1 MILRLSLAV
10 LRLFAKVVPARD
22 RDEWLAEWESELQA
36 RRERLASHHRLTP
49 EQELDMFR
57 RVLGSFHDAAWLRR
71 QFTLDADVVHDFK
84 HGARLLLRSPGFALL
99 TISVLATGIGATTGI
114 FSVVD
119 ALLVRRL
126 PYHDPER
133 IVLVFE
139 TDAANRR
146 AIEGVAPANFL
157 DWHPHVRSLE
167 AVSAVEPFG
176 FTYTEGAEPQSM
188 PGARVSRGFFEAF
201 GVAAM
206 YGRTFTPEEFSA
218 GRNNVVVLSYG
229 TWAQRFGADPALVGR
244 VVRINGQPTTIV
256 GVMPPSFAPR
266 LMTTFNERG
275 VWAPKVWAEYE
286 HRLRGS
292 RHFNAVARLK
302 PGFTTAQAQSEMEG
316 IAERLAQQHPGAN
329 RGKTMQ
335 LVTLRDHLAGDL
347 RSSINVLGASV
358 LLLLVIAIAN
368 AANLITTRSAAR
380 TREIGVRSA
389 LGADRGRLVR
399 QLLAETL
406 LLTGVGCLLG
416 LLVAYA
422 TARLIVS
429 LAPGDIPAL
438 TSIGLNSRV
447 LLFSTALTFAVAM
460 LTGIV
465 PAWRGA
471 GIRASDACRRSSGRP
486 EYESRGALANRTTG
500 RAGAFASGFRG
511 SRFVIAELALA
522 FVLLAGSGLLL
533 RSFATLLATSPGFA
547 PEGVAALQIFVRGPS
562 RTPAQM
568 AAYYQHVIEAMKAAP
583 HVREVGAV
591 SVMPFLNTTGG
602 SSVPIVID
610 GQAAPAPGDEP
621 SALLTVATPGYF
633 PAMRIPLLEGRLF
646 DGHDDANRAPV
657 ALVSSAFAR
666 RHWSTGSPVGQRIRI
681 QVQGN
686 ATAAEV
692 VGVVGDVRHDTLDRP
707 ATTEVFVPHAQLP
720 YSGMTFVARTYG
732 NPEAALPDLKS
743 RIHTAA
749 PGQAVY
755 RTAVLQD
762 LVEGTLHDRRFMLTL
777 MLAFAFV
784 AVVLAA
790 SGVYGVMSL
799 VSAQRTREFGVRL
812 ALGAARGEIL
822 RMVMRQG
829 VALTTTGLAIG
840 LAGALAGGRILQRF
854 LFGIGPNDLLTLS
867 AVSAALGMV
876 AAIACLLP
884 ALRATRVSPIV
895 ALRAE

>member
-1 MILRLSLAV
+1 MMHRLSLAL
-10 LRLFAKVVPARD
+10 LRLFATLVPLRD
-22 RDEWLAEWESELQA
+22 RGEWLAEWESELQA
-36 RRERLASHHRLTP
+36 RRARLASRQRLTP

-84 HGARLLLRSPGFALL
+84 HGARLLRRSPGFTLL
-99 TISVLATGIGATTGI
+99 TVGVLAIGIGATTGI
-114 FSVVD
+114 FSVID
-119 ALLVRRL
+119 ALLVREL
-126 PYHDPER
+126 PYRDPER

-167 AVSAVEPFG
+167 PVSAIEPFG
-176 FTYTEGAEPQSM
+176 FTYTEGSEPQSM
-188 PGARVSRGFFEAF
+188 PGARVSSGFFEAF

-206 YGRTFTPEEFSA
+206 YGRTFTPEEFTA

-229 TWAQRFGADPALVGR
+229 TWAQRFGADPTVVGR
-244 VVRINGQPTTIV
+244 VVRINGQPTTVV

-275 VWAPKVWAEYE
+275 VWAPKVWAEHEY
-286 HRLRGS
+286 RLRGS

-302 PGFTTAQAQSEMEG
+302 AGFTSDQAQSELEG

-329 RGKTMQ
+329 RGKTLQ

-358 LLLLVIAIAN
+358 LLLLGIAIAN
-368 AANLITTRSAAR
+368 TANLITTRATAR

-406 LLTGVGCLLG
+406 LLAGVGCLLG
-416 LLVAYA
+416 LLVAYG
-422 TARLIVS
+422 TARLIVW

-438 TSIGLNSRV
+438 GSIGLNTRV
-447 LLFSTALTFAVAM
+447 LLFSTALTFIVAM
-460 LTGIV
+460 VTGIV

-471 GIRASDACRRSSGRP
+471 GIRAS
-486 EYESRGALANRTTG
+486 EALTNRTTG
-500 RAGAFASGFRG
+500 HAGARPGGIGR
-511 SRFVIAELALA
+511 SRFAIAELALA
-522 FVLLAGSGLLL
+522 FVLLSGSGLLF

-568 AAYYQHVIEAMKAAP
+568 AAFYQQVIDEMKSVP
-583 HVREVGAV
+583 QVRDAGAV

-610 GQAAPAPGDEP
+610 GQAVPAPGNEP
-621 SALLTVATPGYF
+621 SALVTVATPGYF
-633 PAMRIPLLEGRLF
+633 PVMRIPLVEGRLF
-646 DGHDDANRAPV
+646 EGHDDASRAPV

-666 RHWSTGSPVGQRIRI
+666 RHWSTGSPVGQRIRVQI
-681 QVQGN
+681 QGN
-686 ATAAEV
+686 PIAAEV
-692 VGVVGDVRHDTLDRP
+692 IGVVGDVRHDTLDRP
-707 ATTEVFVPHAQLP
+707 ATMEVFVPHAQVP
-720 YSGMTFVARTYG
+720 YSAMTFVARTSG
-732 NPEAALPDLKS
+732 DPKAALPELKA
-743 RIHTAA
+743 RIYLSA

-762 LVEGTLHDRRFMLTL
+762 LVASTLHDRRFMLTL
-777 MLAFAFV
+777 VVVFALV
-784 AVVLAA
+784 AVGLAA

-812 ALGAARGEIL
+812 ALGAKRGEIL

-829 VALTTTGLAIG
+829 VALTTTGIAIG
-840 LAGALAGGRILQRF
+840 LAGALVSGRLLQRF
-854 LFGIGPNDLLTLS
+854 LFGIGSNDVLTLS
-867 AVSAALGMV
+867 AVCVTLCGVAAL
-876 AAIACLLP
+876 ACLLP
-884 ALRATRVSPIV
+884 ALRATRVSPIA
-895 ALRAE
+895 ALRSE

>member
-1 MILRLSLAV
+1 MMLRLSLAL
-10 LRLFAKVVPARD
+10 LRLFAKLVPSRD
-22 RDEWLAEWESELQA
+22 RDEWLAEWTSELHA
-36 RRERLASHHRLTP
+36 RRERLASRQRLTP
-49 EQELDMFR
+49 GQELDMFR

-84 HGARLLLRSPGFALL
+84 YGARLLLRNPGFALL
-99 TISVLATGIGATTGI
+99 TVCILAIGIGATTGI
-114 FSVVD
+114 FSVID
-119 ALLVRRL
+119 ALLVREL
-126 PYHDPER
+126 PYRDPER

-139 TDAANRR
+139 TDDTNRR

-167 AVSAVEPFG
+167 SVSAIEPFG
-176 FTYTEGAEPQSM
+176 FTYTEGSEPQSM
-188 PGARVSRGFFEAF
+188 PGARVSSGFFEAF

-206 YGRTFTPEEFSA
+206 YGRTFTPEEFTA

-275 VWAPKVWAEYE
+275 VWAPKVWAEHEY
-286 HRLRGS
+286 RSRGS

-302 PGFTTAQAQSEMEG
+302 PGFTTGQAQSEMEG

-347 RSSINVLGASV
+347 RSSIDVLGASV
-358 LLLLVIAIAN
+358 LLLLAIAIAN
-368 AANLITTRSAAR
+368 TANLITVRSAAR

-406 LLTGVGCLLG
+406 LLAGAGCLLG
-416 LLVAYA
+416 LLVAYG
-422 TARLIVS
+422 TARLIVR

-438 TSIGLNSRV
+438 ASIGLNTRV
-447 LLFSTALTFAVAM
+447 LLFSTALTFIVAM
-460 LTGIV
+460 VTGVV

-471 GIRASDACRRSSGRP
+471 GIRAS
-486 EYESRGALANRTTG
+486 EALANRMAGHTG
-500 RAGAFASGFRG
+500 APLPSGIGR

-522 FVLLAGSGLLL
+522 FVLLASSGLLL

-568 AAYYQHVIEAMKAAP
+568 AAFYQQVIDEMRLVP
-583 HVREVGAV
+583 QVRDVGAV

-610 GQAAPAPGDEP
+610 GQPAPSPGNEP
-621 SALLTVATPGYF
+621 SALVTVATPGYF
-633 PAMRIPLLEGRLF
+633 GAMRIHLLEGRLF
-646 DGHDDANRAPV
+646 EGHDDANRGPV

-666 RHWSTGSPVGQRIRI
+666 RHWSTGSPVGRRIRI
-681 QVQGN
+681 QFQGSPIF
-686 ATAAEV
+686 AEV
-692 VGVVGDVRHDTLDRP
+692 IGVVGDVRHDTLDRP
-707 ATTEVFVPHAQLP
+707 ATLEVFVPHAQLP
-720 YSGMTFVARTYG
+720 YSAMTFVARTSG
-732 NPEAALPDLKS
+732 DPKAALPELKS
-743 RIHTAA
+743 RIHASA
-749 PGQAVY
+749 RGQAIY

-762 LVEGTLHDRRFMLTL
+762 LVASTLHDRRFMLTL
-777 MLAFAFV
+777 VVVFALV
-784 AVVLAA
+784 ALVLAA

-812 ALGAARGEIL
+812 ALGAERGEIL

-829 VALTTTGLAIG
+829 VALTITGIAIG
-840 LAGALAGGRILQRF
+840 LAGALASGRLLQRF
-854 LFGIGPNDLLTLS
+854 LFGIGPNDALTLS
-867 AVSAALGMV
+867 AVCLTLGGVAALAG
-876 AAIACLLP
+876 LLP
-884 ALRATRVSPIV
+884 ALRATRVSPIA
-895 ALRAE
+895 ALRGE

>member
-1 MILRLSLAV
+1 MMHRLSLAL
-10 LRLFAKVVPARD
+10 LRLFATLVPQRD
-22 RDEWLAEWESELQA
+22 RGEWLAEWESELQA
-36 RRERLASHHRLTP
+36 RRARLASRQRLTP
-49 EQELDMFR
+49 EQELDTFR

-84 HGARLLLRSPGFALL
+84 HGARLLRRSPGFTLL
-99 TISVLATGIGATTGI
+99 TVGVLAIGIGATTGI
-114 FSVVD
+114 FSVID
-119 ALLVRRL
+119 ALLVREL
-126 PYHDPER
+126 PYRDPER

-167 AVSAVEPFG
+167 PVSAIEPFG
-176 FTYTEGAEPQSM
+176 FTYTEGSEPQSM
-188 PGARVSRGFFEAF
+188 PGARVSSGFFEAF

-206 YGRTFTPEEFSA
+206 YGRTFTPEEFTA

-229 TWAQRFGADPALVGR
+229 TWAQRFGADPTVVGR
-244 VVRINGQPTTIV
+244 VVRINGQPTTVV

-286 HRLRGS
+286 YRLRGS

-302 PGFTTAQAQSEMEG
+302 AGFTSDQAQSELEG

-358 LLLLVIAIAN
+358 LLLLGIAIAN
-368 AANLITTRSAAR
+368 TANLITTRATAR

-406 LLTGVGCLLG
+406 LLAGVGCLLG
-416 LLVAYA
+416 LVVAYG
-422 TARLIVS
+422 TARLIVW

-438 TSIGLNSRV
+438 GSIGLNTRV
-447 LLFSTALTFAVAM
+447 LLFSTALTFIVAM
-460 LTGIV
+460 VTGIV

-471 GIRASDACRRSSGRP
+471 GIRAS
-486 EYESRGALANRTTG
+486 EALTHRTTG
-500 RAGAFASGFRG
+500 HAGARPGGIGR
-511 SRFVIAELALA
+511 SRFAIAELALA
-522 FVLLAGSGLLL
+522 FVLLSGSGLLF

-568 AAYYQHVIEAMKAAP
+568 AAFYQQVIDEMKSVP
-583 HVREVGAV
+583 QVRDAGAV

-610 GQAAPAPGDEP
+610 GQAAPTPGNEP
-621 SALLTVATPGYF
+621 SALVTVATPGYF
-633 PAMRIPLLEGRLF
+633 PAMRIPLVEGRLF
-646 DGHDDANRAPV
+646 EGHDDASRTPV

-666 RHWSTGSPVGQRIRI
+666 RHWSTGSPVGQRIRVQI
-681 QVQGN
+681 QGN
-686 ATAAEV
+686 PIAAEV
-692 VGVVGDVRHDTLDRP
+692 IGVVGDVRHDTLDRP
-707 ATTEVFVPHAQLP
+707 ATMEVFVPHAQVP
-720 YSGMTFVARTYG
+720 YSAMTFVARTSG
-732 NPEAALPDLKS
+732 DPKAALPELKS
-743 RIHTAA
+743 RIYASA

-762 LVEGTLHDRRFMLTL
+762 LVASTLHDRRFMLTL
-777 MLAFAFV
+777 VVVFALV
-784 AVVLAA
+784 AVGLAA

-812 ALGAARGEIL
+812 ALGAKRGEIL

-829 VALTTTGLAIG
+829 VALTTTGIAIG
-840 LAGALAGGRILQRF
+840 LAGALVSGRLLQRF
-854 LFGIGPNDLLTLS
+854 LFGIGSNDVLTLS
-867 AVSAALGMV
+867 AVCVTLCGVAAL
-876 AAIACLLP
+876 ACVLP
-884 ALRATRVSPIV
+884 ALRATRVSPIA
-895 ALRAE
+895 ALRSE